1 MLTRPQRFRAEQLSS
16 YVNETHK
23 MLLNPVAHA
32 EYILGLN
39 GVEIG
44 EEEHVDDQE
53 FIMDIF
59 EQRSDLE
66 DCESPDAA
74 KQLSDVN
81 QGTCDISVCNYDPL
95 VDHLAVKANEISSQ
109 LSKAIQHEAWQQAK
123 ELTIRLKYLR
133 SIISAANAWPDT
145 TSDH

>member
-59 EQRSDLE
+59 EQRSELE

-74 KQLSDVN
+74 KQLSNIN

-95 VDHLAVKANEISSQ
+95 VDGTLQSRPMKFRANCRKQSKVKPG
-109 LSKAIQHEAWQQAK
+109 SK
-123 ELTIRLKYLR
+123 RR
-133 SIISAANAWPDT
+133 N
-145 TSDH
+145 